1 MRLGA
6 IGPGK
11 QRQMLRL
18 SRNAPRVQAFKYF
31 FK

>member
-11 QRQMLRL
+11 QHQMLRP
-18 SRNAPRVQAFKYF
+18 SINGPHVQAFKYF